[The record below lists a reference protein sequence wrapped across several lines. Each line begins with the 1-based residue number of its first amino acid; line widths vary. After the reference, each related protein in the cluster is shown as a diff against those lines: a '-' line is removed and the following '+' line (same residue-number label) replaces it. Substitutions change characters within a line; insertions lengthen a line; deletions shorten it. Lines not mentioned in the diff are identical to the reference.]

1 MLLNT
6 QPKQLVACVIATLCI
21 APQAQAEH
29 LVLDEVEVTAEAHS
43 HVQTQ
48 SGHFAEEAAKL
59 LADEPGISFYRAGGV
74 SSLPVM
80 HGLADDRIRV
90 QVDGMDL
97 ISSCGNHMNPPLSYL
112 APSNVS
118 NIDVYA
124 GVSPVSLGGDS
135 IAGTIKADSAKPTFA
150 KPGDPLLMNGSI
162 NTFYKSNNNARG
174 INLNASVANDHA
186 YMRYTGSST
195 EANNYHAGSGFKPA
209 GQAAS
214 GRGFLASDEV
224 GSTFYRTINHA
235 FAFGVKSD
243 NHLFSFKL
251 NLQKIPEQGFVNQ
264 RMDMTDNDAQQYN
277 FQYEGDYD
285 WGSLDAQVYHERVSH
300 VMNFGEDK
308 QFYYQNGTAPGM
320 PMETLGLTSGV
331 KLKATMDL
339 SPEKQVTLGTEYQ
352 RYRLDDYWV
361 ASGTGM
367 MMSPNTFVNINN
379 GQRDKFDVFA
389 EYEQHWHEQWMMQVG
404 ARHSTVMMDA
414 DDVQGYN
421 NMLMGMAGYG
431 AAANAFNQLDRK
443 DRDHN
448 LDLSALVKFTPDATQ
463 SYTAGFAVKNRS
475 PNLYERYTWAD
486 TNTMVMNMINLYGD
500 GNGYVGNVNLKQE
513 TAYTLSLTGLWQ
525 DARHED
531 WSVKVTPYFTY
542 VDDYIDAVTCA
553 SVGKT
558 CMNRRDGFVNL
569 SLDNE
574 AARIVGLDIKASK
587 VFSKGKYG
595 QWSGTGLISY
605 VRGKNTKKDDDLYNQ
620 MPLNAKLSLKHQ
632 LGQWKS
638 QADLQLVS
646 AKNKVQ
652 AIRKEVQ
659 ISGYATVDLNTS
671 YDWEHARLDVGI
683 SNLFDKHYFDP
694 LGGAYL
700 GQGAT
705 MGMGVLQGLQV
716 PGMGRSVNVG
726 MTVFY

>member
-1 MLLNT
+1 MLSKNK
-6 QPKQLVACVIATLCI
+6 QKQLIISVLATLYI

-29 LVLDEVEVTAEAHS
+29 LVLDEIEVTAETHS
-43 HVQTQ
+43 HPKTQ
-48 SGHFAEEAAKL
+48 SGHFAEETAKL
-59 LADEPGISFYRAGGV
+59 LADEPGIQFYRAGGV
-74 SSLPVM
+74 SSLPVL
-80 HGLADDRIRV
+80 HGLADDRIRI

-112 APSNVS
+112 APANVS

-124 GVSPVSLGGDS
+124 GVSPVSMGGDS
-135 IAGTIKADSAKPTFA
+135 IAGTIKVDSPSPNFA
-150 KPGDPLLMNGSI
+150 KPGEPLLLEGSI

-174 INLNASVANDHA
+174 ININASAANEQA
-186 YMRYTGSST
+186 YVRYTGSSS
-195 EANNYHAGSGFKPA
+195 EANNYHAGRSFKPA
-209 GQAAS
+209 GQAAP
-214 GRGFLASDEV
+214 GRGFLAGDEV
-224 GSTFYRTINHA
+224 GSTFYKSINHA
-235 FAFGVKSD
+235 FAFGVKRD
-243 NHLFSFKL
+243 QHLFSFKL

-264 RMDMTDNDAQQYN
+264 RMDMTDNEAQQYN
-277 FQYEGDYD
+277 LQYDGDYD
-285 WGSLDAQVYHERVSH
+285 WGELSAQVYHERVRH
-300 VMNFGEDK
+300 TMNFGEDK
-308 QFYYQNGTAPGM
+308 QFFYQNGTAPGM
-320 PMETLGLTSGV
+320 PMDTLGLTSGV
-331 KLKATMDL
+331 KLKATMDI
-339 SPEKQVTLGTEYQ
+339 SADKKVTLGTEYQ
-352 RYRLDDYWV
+352 RYRLDDYWN

-367 MMSPNTFVNINN
+367 MMSPNTFININN

-389 EYEQHWHEQWMMQVG
+389 EYEQHWHDQWMMQLG
-404 ARHSTVMMDA
+404 ARHSTVTMDA
-414 DDVQGYN
+414 DEVQGYN
-421 NMLMGMAGYG
+421 NMLTGMAGYG
-431 AAANAFNQLDRK
+431 TAANTFNQLDRK

-448 LDLSALVKFTPDATQ
+448 LDLTAILQFTPYATQ

-513 TAYTLSLTGLWQ
+513 TAYTLSFTGQWQ
-525 DARHED
+525 DAKHED
-531 WSVKVTPYFTY
+531 WSIKVTPYFTY
-542 VDDYIDAVTCA
+542 VDDYIDAVTCT
-553 SVGKT
+553 SVGRT
-558 CMNRRDGFVNL
+558 CMNRMDGFSNL

-574 AARIVGLDIKASK
+574 AARIAGIDIKASK
-587 VFSKGKYG
+587 VFAKNKYG

-632 LGQWKS
+632 SGQWKS
-638 QADLQLVS
+638 QADLQLVA
-646 AKNKVQ
+646 AKNNVQ
-652 AIRKEVQ
+652 EIRNENKT
-659 ISGYATVDLNTS
+659 SGYAIVDLNTS

-716 PGMGRSVNVG
+716 PGMGRSINVG